1 MSTLWKSKR
10 LGVLSLVVAGV
21 VLILGVVYGGVVY
34 ADMFTTEVVDAWD
47 IGSNPPQYAHSLLI
61 LRLDE
66 SWVPFWHKLR
76 FDTDLYDYAA
86 DFPYTDQYSVT
97 IPYTQAGGCSVTVPI
112 SQTPWEGM
120 MDYAQYHVDNNPLGG
135 HGFQQTRNWELV
147 DCDRDGDGDFDG
159 ADLKVTPA
167 YSRTT
172 LAATGSPWIVLLD
185 KDRVDAE
192 ECGGNCESE
201 IITTLFVTLDADCDG
216 EIDSQFDSTLY
227 PAGICF
233 YAEAQAPPPL
243 APTWGGNLQARITA
257 GGGDKTVN
265 FHVTAG
271 DTTGVTLGSFTAWW
285 AEATSQPLI
294 LWAAIALFGGAALG
308 VVIWRLRPARR

>member
-1 MSTLWKSKR
+1 M
-10 LGVLSLVVAGV
+10 
-21 VLILGVVYGGVVY
+21 LGVVYGGVVY

-47 IGSNPPQYAHSLLI
+47 IGANPPQYAHSLVI
-61 LRLDE
+61 LLLDE

-86 DFPYTDQYSVT
+86 AFPYTDQDGVT
-97 IPYTQAGGCSVTVPI
+97 IPYSDVGGCAAPS
-112 SQTPWEGM
+112 SQTRWEGM
-120 MDYAQYHVDNNPLGG
+120 MDYAHYHTDNLPAGG

-159 ADLKVTPA
+159 DDLKVTSP

-172 LAATGSPWIVLLD
+172 LASMGDPWISLLD
-185 KDRVDAE
+185 QDRVDAE
-192 ECGGNCESE
+192 ECGGNCENE
-201 IITTLFVTLDADCDG
+201 IITTLFVTLDANCDG
-216 EIDSQFDSTLY
+216 EIDSHFDSTLY

-243 APTWGGNLQARITA
+243 APTWGGNVQSRITA

-271 DTTGVTLGSFTAWW
+271 GPTSVTLASFTARW
-285 AEATSQPLI
+285 AEATSQPQM
-294 LWAAIALFGGAALG
+294 LWPVIAAVGVISLG
-308 VVIWRLRPARR
+308 VLIWRRRPAWR